1 MDLKELE
8 WKLLEWQEIRKLF
21 PSSNWIK
28 QIVDKL
34 RKWTTSVPTVGRGRR
49 RRWARNLWDLVRI
62 YREIQNNIYMYSILL
77 YIINKHPQ
85 CRMLKQDV
93 PEGIFLFPCEIR
105 TNSTDLAAEKAV
117 CGVGFSQPLTSQTSL
132 LFPSKLGTLLKV
144 LLCPTKLVLAASSA
158 SPKHFSPAAPEL

>member
-1 MDLKELE
+1 MNLKELE

-21 PSSNWIK
+21 PSSSWIR

-34 RKWTTSVPTVGRGRR
+34 RKWTASVPSVGRGRR
-49 RRWARNLWDLVRI
+49 RRWARNLRDLVRI
-62 YREIQNNIYMYSILL
+62 YREIQNNIYMYSIPL

-85 CRMLKQDV
+85 CMMCLKAS
-93 PEGIFLFPCEIR
+93 LFFHLKSEQALLIWQLKKLCVV
-105 TNSTDLAAEKAV
+105 LASVNLWLHK
-117 CGVGFSQPLTSQTSL
+117 L
-132 LFPSKLGTLLKV
+132 LYFFHLNWELFWKM